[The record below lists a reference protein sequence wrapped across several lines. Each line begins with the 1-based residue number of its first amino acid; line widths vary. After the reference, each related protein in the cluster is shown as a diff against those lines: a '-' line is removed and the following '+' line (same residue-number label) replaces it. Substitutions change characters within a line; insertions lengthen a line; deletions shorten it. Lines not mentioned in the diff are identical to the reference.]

1 MEIDSLYLDYWELRP
16 IASFIFNSSLFFYF
30 SNSDN
35 VKLNHNGFNA
45 LKRSCPK
52 AYPRK
57 KQKHIKKK
65 INEKQIRSYKK
76 CPLYKKKHTFLKTF
90 SSSVNFALVLQTKF
104 FKKLLQNFCKKN
116 LLFFSC
122 FTLVVNFYKIGKQP
136 S

>member
-35 VKLNHNGFNA
+35 IKLNHNGFNA

-52 AYPRK
+52 AYPHK

-65 INEKQIRSYKK
+65 LMKNKFDPTK
-76 CPLYKKKHTFLKTF
+76 
-90 SSSVNFALVLQTKF
+90 SVHFIKRNT
-104 FKKLLQNFCKKN
+104 
-116 LLFFSC
+116 LF
-122 FTLVVNFYKIGKQP
+122 
-136 S
+136 